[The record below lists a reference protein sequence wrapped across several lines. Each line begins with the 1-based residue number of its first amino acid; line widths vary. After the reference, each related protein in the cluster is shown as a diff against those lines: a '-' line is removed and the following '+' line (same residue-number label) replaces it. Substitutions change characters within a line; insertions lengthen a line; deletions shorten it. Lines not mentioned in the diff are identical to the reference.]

1 MPNFE
6 SLAVKLREYLD
17 EDVIVQVH
25 KAYKCAKNA
34 HEGQAR
40 RSGEPYIIHPLA
52 VSSILADLKMDPDT
66 LMAALL
72 HDVIEDTEM
81 TREELASRFGDA
93 VADLVEGV
101 SKLTQMEFKTR
112 EEAQAENFLKMTLA
126 MSRDI
131 RVILVKLA
139 DRLHNMRTLGALNTE
154 KRHRIAKETLDIY
167 APIANRLG
175 INSIRVEL
183 EDLSFA
189 ALYPM
194 RSKYIQKAVE
204 KLRGPH
210 KHKLD
215 DIKKE
220 LQKCLSDQ
228 ALKGEITGREKH
240 VHSIYQKMKLQKKSF
255 YQLMDVYAFRIVT
268 DTEDNCYRIL
278 GAMHKL
284 YKPLPGRFKDYIAM
298 PKANGYQSLHTTLF
312 GQHVNIEIQIRTQSM
327 DELANHGIAAH
338 WLYKS
343 GASAEETAK
352 QIRVDHWVK
361 GLMEMS
367 AQTDDSMQFIEHVKI
382 DLFPDSI
389 YLFTPKGKIY
399 ELPKGATPIDFAY
412 SVHTELG
419 NTCVACRIDK
429 QLAPLS
435 VTLRTGQTVEVIT
448 SPGAKPTASWL
459 NFVTSGKAKMN
470 IRHFLKV
477 QKREEAIALGK
488 RLLDKSL
495 VSVGV
500 AVADLPLEKVHKVV
514 QHNNVEDFD
523 TILESIGQGSRMS
536 FIVARQ
542 LYPESGIQSSQ
553 ALENSS
559 GLINMTIQ
567 GAEGVFVKFATCC
580 YPMPDDAI
588 VGMIAEGQGLVVHA
602 ADCPQVLRSSD
613 ENDSWYNLN
622 WADDINQDF
631 PVKLKVQMEQGRHL
645 IAELVRT
652 VSMIDA
658 VVNMAQVEEE
668 NPKLSTIV
676 LEIKVQSRTHL
687 ARVMRRLRNIKSVV
701 SLGRETHR

>member
-1 MPNFE
+1 VPKFE

-17 EDVIVQVH
+17 EEVVVQVH
-25 KAYKCAKNA
+25 DAYKCAKKA

-72 HDVIEDTEM
+72 HDVIEDTET
-81 TREELASRFGDA
+81 TREELADRFGNA

-139 DRLHNMRTLGALNTE
+139 DRLHNMRTLDALSTE

-220 LQKCLSDQ
+220 LQQCLADQ
-228 ALKGEITGREKH
+228 GLKGEITGREKH
-240 VHSIYQKMKLQKKSF
+240 IHSIYQKMKLQKKSF

-298 PKANGYQSLHTTLF
+298 PKTNGYQSLHTTLF
-312 GQHVNIEIQIRTQSM
+312 GQHVNIEIQIRTRSM

-343 GASAEETAK
+343 GASAEETAR

-435 VTLRTGQTVEVIT
+435 VPLRTGQTVEVIT
-448 SPGAKPTASWL
+448 SPGAKPTSSWL

-470 IRHFLKV
+470 IRHYLKV

-495 VSVGV
+495 SSVGV
-500 AVADLPLEKVHKVV
+500 TVADLPLEKVHKVV

-523 TILESIGQGSRMS
+523 AILESIGLGSRMS

-542 LYPESGIQSSQ
+542 LYPESGIQSTEE
-553 ALENSS
+553 LVDTPDHV
-559 GLINMTIQ
+559 NMTIE
-567 GAEGVFVKFATCC
+567 GAEGVVVKFATCC

-588 VGMIAEGQGLVVHA
+588 VGMIGEGQGLVVHA

-613 ENDSWYNLN
+613 ESSSWYNLN
-622 WADDINQDF
+622 WAENINQDF

-645 IAELVRT
+645 IAELVRS
-652 VSMIDA
+652 VSMVDA
-658 VVNMAQVEEE
+658 IVNMAQVEEE
-668 NPKLSTIV
+668 NPKLSTIS
-676 LEIKVQSRTHL
+676 LEIKVRGRTHL

-701 SLGRETHR
+701 SLNRETHR